1 MNKKVIYLS
10 AMLLA
15 TLSFSFA
22 YPETAQAQVRVPR
35 VRSYRLRNLAHTHV
49 RVRPTTPTPAVSA
62 ASRAPLVTPEGAL
75 PTPNLTSEVT
85 KQVTQKAREVT
96 ASKYSLEQRR
106 AIIRQQEQLV
116 QQISEGKIAA
126 KYYVGKGQYFD
137 PLGQSIARA
146 TQENNSILNLLI
158 KLQKNPELIESMMG
172 LSLDEAILCGFIDV
186 EAYVLETAA
195 RMYQGETFTGKP
207 LNEPL
212 FPANNYSASFRQRMG
227 FGL

>member
-22 YPETAQAQVRVPR
+22 YPETAQAQALRVPR
-35 VRSYRLRNLAHTHV
+35 VRSYRLRNPDPHV
-49 RVRPTTPTPAVSA
+49 RVRPTTPVLEPVAFRGLF
-62 ASRAPLVTPEGAL
+62 RAPSTS
-75 PTPNLTSEVT
+75 NLTRKVT
-85 KQVTQKAREVT
+85 KQVTQQAREVT
-96 ASKYSLEQRR
+96 ASKYSPEQRQ

-126 KYYVGKGQYFD
+126 KYYVRKGQYFD

-158 KLQKNPELIESMMG
+158 KLQKNPELIESMVG
-172 LSLDEAILCGFIDV
+172 LSLDEAILCGFVDV

-195 RMYQGETFTGKP
+195 RMFQGETFTGEP
-207 LNEPL
+207 LGEPL
-212 FPANNYSASFRQRMG
+212 FPTHYYSVPFRQRMG